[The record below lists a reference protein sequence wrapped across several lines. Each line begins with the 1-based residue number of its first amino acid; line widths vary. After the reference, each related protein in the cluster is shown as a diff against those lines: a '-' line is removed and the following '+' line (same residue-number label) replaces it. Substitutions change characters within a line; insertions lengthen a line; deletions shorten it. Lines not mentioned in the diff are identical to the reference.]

1 MHSHGHHHHEHNH
14 SHAAYQGSMNTK
26 AFILAI
32 VLNAAF
38 VVIEFL
44 YGYWSDSLALMA
56 DAGHNLGDVA
66 GLAISLLAF
75 RMAAKSPN
83 ANYTFGYSKGTI
95 LASLAN
101 AILLLLAVGSI
112 GYEACTRILTPET
125 PQWQTISMVAGIGI
139 VINTATALLFMKRK
153 ELNNRAAF
161 LHMAADAG
169 VSAAV
174 VIGGFL
180 ISWTGISQIDP
191 IISLLICGV
200 IVIGSWGLLKSSM
213 RLSLDGVPQNIDPDK
228 IREAALAVPGVRD
241 IHHLHIWAMSTTR
254 NALTAHLLIKE
265 GLSYDDVH
273 HLKKELKHAWQHLNI
288 QHATVETETEHHDD
302 CEDCRT
308 AGSFD

>member
-1 MHSHGHHHHEHNH
+1 MHSHGHHDHNH
-14 SHAAYQGSMNTK
+14 AHAAYQGSMNSR
-26 AFILAI
+26 AFVVAI
-32 VLNAAF
+32 VLNSTF

-44 YGYWSDSLALMA
+44 YGLWSDSLALMA

-66 GLAISLLAF
+66 GLAISLFAF

-83 ANYTFGYSKGTI
+83 ERYTFGYSKGTI

-112 GYEACTRILTPET
+112 SYEAFHRLFKPEVT
-125 PQWQTISMVAGIGI
+125 HWQSITLVATIGI
-139 VINTATALLFMKRK
+139 IINTATALLFIKRK

-169 VSAAV
+169 VSAVV

-180 ISWTGISQIDP
+180 ISWTGIQQFDP
-191 IISLLICGV
+191 IISLFICGV
-200 IVIGSWGLLKSSM
+200 IVVGSWGLLKSSM
-213 RLSLDGVPQNIDPDK
+213 RLSLDGVPQNVDLEK
-228 IREAALAVPGVRD
+228 IRTAALETQGVKD

-265 GLSYDDVH
+265 GLTYDDVH
-273 HLKKELKHAWQHLNI
+273 HIKKELKHSWMHLNI

>member
-1 MHSHGHHHHEHNH
+1 
-14 SHAAYQGSMNTK
+14 MNTK
-26 AFILAI
+26 TFFLAI

-56 DAGHNLGDVA
+56 DAGHNLSDVA

-95 LASLAN
+95 LASLTN

-112 GYEACTRILTPET
+112 GYEAITRLYNPET
-125 PQWQTISMVAGIGI
+125 PHWETISIVAGIGI
-139 VINTATALLFMKRK
+139 VINTATALLFMKNK

-174 VIGGFL
+174 VLGGFL

-200 IVIGSWGLLKSSM
+200 IVVSSWGLLKSSM
-213 RLSLDGVPQNIDPDK
+213 RLTLDGVPQNIDPDK
-228 IREAALAVPGVRD
+228 IRKAALAVPGVRD

-254 NALTAHLLIKE
+254 NALTAHLLIEE

-273 HLKKELKHAWQHLNI
+273 RLKKELKHAWQHLNI
-288 QHATVETETEHHDD
+288 QHVTVETETEHHDD
-302 CEDCRT
+302 CEDCPKS
-308 AGSFD
+308 GSFD

>member
-1 MHSHGHHHHEHNH
+1 MHSHGHYHDHNH
-14 SHAAYQGSMNTK
+14 SHAAYQGSMNTR
-26 AFILAI
+26 AFILGI
-32 VLNAAF
+32 LLNSTF

-44 YGYWSDSLALMA
+44 YGYWSNSLALMA

-75 RMAAKSPN
+75 QMAAKSPN
-83 ANYTFGYSKGTI
+83 SKYTFGYSKGTI

-101 AILLLLAVGSI
+101 SILLLLAVGSI
-112 GYEACTRILTPET
+112 GYEAVHRLFRPEH
-125 PQWQTISMVAGIGI
+125 PQWQTISLVATIGI
-139 VINTATALLFMKRK
+139 VINTLTALLFMKRS

-174 VIGGFL
+174 VLGGFL
-180 ISWTGISQIDP
+180 IELTGYAQIDP

-200 IVIGSWGLLKSSM
+200 IVVGSWRLLKSSM

-228 IREAALAVPGVRD
+228 IRQSALEIDGVRD

-254 NALTAHLLIKE
+254 NALTAHLLIRE
-265 GLSYDDVH
+265 GMTYDEVH
-273 HLKKELKHAWQHLNI
+273 KLKKNIKHAWQHQNI
-288 QHATVETETEHHDD
+288 QHATIETETEHHDD
-302 CEDCRT
+302 CEDCHT

>member
-1 MHSHGHHHHEHNH
+1 
-14 SHAAYQGSMNTK
+14 MNTK

-32 VLNAAF
+32 VLNMAF

-44 YGYWSDSLALMA
+44 YGYWSHSLALMA

-83 ANYTFGYSKGTI
+83 DNYTFGYSKGTI

-101 AILLLLAVGSI
+101 AILLLVAVGSI
-112 GYEACTRILTPET
+112 GYEAVNRLFIPEE
-125 PQWQTISMVAGIGI
+125 PHWESISMVATIGI
-139 VINTATALLFMKRK
+139 IINTATALLFMKRK

-174 VIGGFL
+174 VMGGFL

-191 IISLLICGV
+191 IISLMICVV
-200 IVIGSWGLLKSSM
+200 IVVGSWGLLKSSM
-213 RLSLDGVPQNIDPDK
+213 RLSLDGVPQNINPEK
-228 IREAALAVPGVRD
+228 IREAALKINGVKD

-265 GLSYDDVH
+265 GLSYDEVH
-273 HLKKELKHAWQHLNI
+273 HLKKELKHAWLHLNI
-288 QHATVETETEHHDD
+288 QHATIETETEHHDD
-302 CEDCRT
+302 CEDCHT

>member
-1 MHSHGHHHHEHNH
+1 MHSHGHHHHEHNQ

-26 AFILAI
+26 TFFLAI

-56 DAGHNLGDVA
+56 DAGHNLSDVA

-95 LASLAN
+95 LASLTN

-112 GYEACTRILTPET
+112 GYEAITRLYNPET
-125 PQWQTISMVAGIGI
+125 PHWETISIVAGIGI
-139 VINTATALLFMKRK
+139 VINTATALLFMKNK

-174 VIGGFL
+174 VLGGFL

-200 IVIGSWGLLKSSM
+200 IVVSSWGLLKSSM
-213 RLSLDGVPQNIDPDK
+213 RLTLDGVPQNIDPDK
-228 IREAALAVPGVRD
+228 IRKAALAVPGVRD

-254 NALTAHLLIKE
+254 NALTAHLLIEE

-273 HLKKELKHAWQHLNI
+273 RLKKELKHAWQHLNI
-288 QHATVETETEHHDD
+288 QHVTVETETEHHDD
-302 CEDCRT
+302 CEDCPKS
-308 AGSFD
+308 GSFD

>member
-1 MHSHGHHHHEHNH
+1 MHSHGHHHDHNH
-14 SHAAYQGSMNTK
+14 SHAAYQGSINTR
-26 AFILAI
+26 AFILGI
-32 VLNAAF
+32 LLNSTF

-44 YGYWSDSLALMA
+44 YGYWSNSLALMA

-75 RMAAKSPN
+75 QMAAKSPN
-83 ANYTFGYSKGTI
+83 TKYTFGYSKGTI

-101 AILLLLAVGSI
+101 SILLLLAVGSI
-112 GYEACTRILTPET
+112 GYEAVHRLFKPSIA
-125 PQWQTISMVAGIGI
+125 QWQTISLVATIGI
-139 VINTATALLFMKRK
+139 FINTLTALLFMRRN

-174 VIGGFL
+174 VLGGFL
-180 ISWTGISQIDP
+180 IELTGFYQIDP

-200 IVIGSWGLLKSSM
+200 IVVGSWRLLKNSM
-213 RLSLDGVPQNIDPDK
+213 RLSLDGVPHNVDPDK
-228 IREAALAVPGVRD
+228 IRKSALEVDGVRD

-254 NALTAHLLIKE
+254 NALTAHLLIRE
-265 GLSYDDVH
+265 GLSYDEVH
-273 HLKKELKHAWQHLNI
+273 RLKKNVKHAWQHLNI
-288 QHATVETETEHHDD
+288 QHATIETETEHHDD
-302 CEDCRT
+302 CEDCHT

>member
-1 MHSHGHHHHEHNH
+1 MHSHGHHHDHNH
-14 SHAAYQGSMNTK
+14 SHAAYQGSINTR
-26 AFILAI
+26 AFILGI
-32 VLNAAF
+32 LLNSTF

-44 YGYWSDSLALMA
+44 YGYWSNSLALMA

-75 RMAAKSPN
+75 QMAAKSPN
-83 ANYTFGYSKGTI
+83 TKYTFGYSKGTI

-101 AILLLLAVGSI
+101 SILLLLAVGSI
-112 GYEACTRILTPET
+112 GYEAVHRLFKPSIA
-125 PQWQTISMVAGIGI
+125 QWQTISLVATIGI
-139 VINTATALLFMKRK
+139 LINTLTALLFMRRN

-174 VIGGFL
+174 VLGGLL
-180 ISWTGISQIDP
+180 IELTGFYQIDP

-200 IVIGSWGLLKSSM
+200 IVVGSWRLLKNSM
-213 RLSLDGVPQNIDPDK
+213 RLSLDGVPHNVDPDK
-228 IREAALAVPGVRD
+228 IRKSALEVDGVRD

-254 NALTAHLLIKE
+254 NALTAHLLIRE
-265 GLSYDDVH
+265 GLSYDEVH
-273 HLKKELKHAWQHLNI
+273 RLKKNVKHAWQHLNI
-288 QHATVETETEHHDD
+288 QHATIETETEHHDD
-302 CEDCRT
+302 CEDCHT

>member
-1 MHSHGHHHHEHNH
+1 
-14 SHAAYQGSMNTK
+14 MNTK
-26 AFILAI
+26 TFFLAI

-56 DAGHNLGDVA
+56 DAGHNLSDVA

-75 RMAAKSPN
+75 RMATKSPN

-95 LASLAN
+95 LASLTN

-112 GYEACTRILTPET
+112 GYEAITRLYNPET
-125 PQWQTISMVAGIGI
+125 PHWETISIVAGIGI
-139 VINTATALLFMKRK
+139 VINTATALLFMKNK

-174 VIGGFL
+174 VLGGFL

-200 IVIGSWGLLKSSM
+200 IVVSSWGLLKSSM
-213 RLSLDGVPQNIDPDK
+213 RLTLDGVPQNIDPDK
-228 IREAALAVPGVRD
+228 IRKAALAVPGVRD

-254 NALTAHLLIKE
+254 NALTAHLLIEE

-273 HLKKELKHAWQHLNI
+273 RLKKELKHAWQHLNI
-288 QHATVETETEHHDD
+288 QHVTVETETEHHDD
-302 CEDCRT
+302 CEDCPKS
-308 AGSFD
+308 GSFD